1 MATWIDEKSCIGC
14 NFCNIF
20 CPWEALEVSPVTFTT
35 QVYVEKCVSCF
46 ICLSLCPADA
56 IRVPPCMVACPIHM
70 DIPGYLSLCADGKF
84 LEGYKLMR
92 RTNALPAVLG
102 RVCYHPCE
110 DACRSGYVDEP
121 IAICAVKRFI
131 ADQVDV
137 DKLDVP
143 RVEKLCKKIAIAGA
157 GPAGLAAAHELVL
170 LGYEVTI
177 FEASPEPGGM
187 LRYGIPEYRLPRDI
201 LEKDIGYIQRLGVE
215 IQTNTP
221 VGEKVQ
227 LDNLRRDFQAVFLAT
242 GAHQSLRLGIDGEDT
257 PGVTTGVDLLR
268 ASNSGQK
275 VDITGQVAVIG
286 GGNVAVDAARV
297 AIRLGAESV
306 TILYRRTRAEMPAF
320 AWEVSRAEEEG
331 VKVNCSLAP
340 RKILSRNG
348 RVSGVSLQKVKTIEL
363 DETGRIKP
371 VFATGEELVM
381 DADTVVVAIGQKP
394 SLPSLGLDLMI
405 DPWTLT
411 TNLPGVYAGG
421 DLVTGPTM
429 VVQAMA
435 AGKKAAR
442 YIHRHLNGKLELA
455 ELVRRQTEKLSKE
468 EYRKR
473 LAVQNRYP
481 IPEETPESRI
491 KDFREVEQTYSRPE
505 AQAEARRCV
514 SRRVCS
520 EYKEPQETVKR
531 AA

>member
-1 MATWIDEKSCIGC
+1 MAVWIDEEACTGC
-14 NFCNIF
+14 AYCNIL
-20 CPWEALEVSPVTFTT
+20 CPWEALEVSMESFIN
-35 QVYVEKCVSCF
+35 QVDDEKCVRCL
-46 ICLSLCPADA
+46 ICCNLCPADA
-56 IRVPPCMVACPIHM
+56 LSVPPCRVACPIHM
-70 DIPGYLSLCADGKF
+70 DIPGYLSLCADGNF

-102 RVCYHPCE
+102 HVCYHPCE
-110 DACRSGYVDEP
+110 DVCRSSYVDEP

-131 ADQVDV
+131 AEQVDV
-137 DKLDVP
+137 DKLEVP
-143 RVEKLCKKIAIAGA
+143 RVAKLGKKIAIVGA
-157 GPAGLAAAHELVL
+157 GPAGLAAAHELIL

-187 LRYGIPEYRLPRDI
+187 LRYGIPTYRLPKDI
-201 LEKDIGYIQRLGVE
+201 LEKEINYIRRLGVE
-215 IQTNTP
+215 IKTNNP

-242 GAHQSLRLGIDGEDT
+242 GAPQSLRLGIDGEDT

-268 ASNSGQK
+268 AINAGQK
-275 VDITGQVAVIG
+275 VDVTGQVLVIG

-297 AIRLGAESV
+297 AIRLGASEV
-306 TILYRRTRAEMPAF
+306 NLVCLEARDKMPAF

-331 VKVNCSLAP
+331 VKVNCSLGP
-340 RKILSRNG
+340 RKILSKNG

-371 VFATGEELVM
+371 VFAEGQELVM

-394 SLPSLGLDLMI
+394 SLASLGVDLTV
-405 DPWTLT
+405 DPHMLT

-442 YIHRHLNGKLELA
+442 YIHRHLNGKLELP
-455 ELVRRQTEKLSKE
+455 ELVSRQLEKLSTE
-468 EYRKR
+468 EYCKSLPVQKR
-473 LAVQNRYP
+473 HP
-481 IPEETPESRI
+481 ISEEAAGRRI
-491 KDFREVEQTYSRPE
+491 KDFREVDLTYSRLE

-520 EYKEPQETVKR
+520 EYKEP
-531 AA
+531 

>member
-1 MATWIDEKSCIGC
+1 
-14 NFCNIF
+14 
-20 CPWEALEVSPVTFTT
+20 
-35 QVYVEKCVSCF
+35 
-46 ICLSLCPADA
+46 
-56 IRVPPCMVACPIHM
+56 M

-131 ADQVDV
+131 AEQVDI
-137 DKLDVP
+137 DKLEVP
-143 RVEKLCKKIAIAGA
+143 GVEKLGKKVAIVGA

-215 IQTNTP
+215 IKTNTP

-227 LDNLRRDFQAVFLAT
+227 LDKLRRDFQAVFLAT

-257 PGVTTGVDLLR
+257 PGVTTGVDLLQ
-268 ASNSGQK
+268 AVNAGEKVDVSGQ
-275 VDITGQVAVIG
+275 VVVIG

-297 AIRLGAESV
+297 VIRLGAKSV
-306 TILYRRTRAEMPAF
+306 TILYRRTKAEMPAF

-331 VKVNCSLAP
+331 IKVICSVAP
-340 RKILSRNG
+340 RKILSKNG
-348 RVSGVSLQKVKTIEL
+348 RLSGVSLQKVKTIEI
-363 DETGRIKP
+363 DETGRTRP

-394 SLPSLGLDLMI
+394 SLPSLGIDLTV

-429 VVQAMA
+429 AVEAMA
-435 AGKKAAR
+435 TGKKAAR
-442 YIHRHLNGKLELA
+442 YIHRYLNGKLEIA
-455 ELVRRQTEKLSKE
+455 ELARRQPEKLSKD

-473 LAVQNRYP
+473 LAPQKRYP
-481 IPEETPESRI
+481 VPEEPAGERVR
-491 KDFREVEQTYSRPE
+491 DFREVEHTYSKSE

-520 EYKEPQETVKR
+520 EYKEAQETVKP
-531 AA
+531 AV

>member
-1 MATWIDEKSCIGC
+1 VGTWIDEMSCIGC
-14 NFCNIF
+14 NFCNII
-20 CPWEALEVSPVTFTT
+20 CPWDALAVSPESFTT
-35 QVYVEKCVSCF
+35 QVDEDKCVRCF
-46 ICLSLCPADA
+46 ICLNICPADA
-56 IRVPPCMVACPIHM
+56 IRVPPCRVACPIHM
-70 DIPGYLSLCADGKF
+70 NIPGYLSLCADGKF

-92 RTNALPAVLG
+92 TTNALPAVLG

-110 DACRSGYVDEP
+110 DVCRSAYVDEA
-121 IAICAVKRFI
+121 ISICAVKRFI

-143 RVEKLCKKIAIAGA
+143 RVEKLGKKVAIVGA
-157 GPAGLAAAHELVL
+157 GPAGLAAAHELIL

-177 FEASPEPGGM
+177 LEASPEPGGM
-187 LRYGIPEYRLPRDI
+187 LRYGIPAYRLPKDI

-215 IQTNTP
+215 IKTNTP

-227 LDNLRRDFQAVFLAT
+227 LDNLRRDFQTVFLAT
-242 GAHQSLRLGIDGEDT
+242 GAHKSLRLGIDGEDT

-268 ASNSGQK
+268 AINTGQK
-275 VDITGQVAVIG
+275 VDVTGKVLVIG

-297 AIRLGAESV
+297 AIRLGAKSV
-306 TILYRRTRAEMPAF
+306 AILYRRTRAEMPAF

-331 VKVNCSLAP
+331 VKVNCSVAP

-348 RVSGVSLQKVKTIEL
+348 RVCGVSLQEVKTIEL

-371 VFATGEELVM
+371 IFARGEELVM

-405 DPWTLT
+405 DPRTLT

-473 LAVQNRYP
+473 LAVQKRYP
-481 IPEETPESRI
+481 IPEEATERRI

-514 SRRVCS
+514 GRRVCS
-520 EYKEPQETVKR
+520 EYKEP
-531 AA
+531 